1 MKKSKKLNHKPA
13 LPILH
18 HMARS
23 GGTIISRCLSSMD
36 NIALLSE
43 IHPFGY
49 QSQQSLNPLMQA
61 HEWFN
66 LLTQSDIDHV
76 MKKHPYPFVDA
87 IRLIKKRCDER
98 GLSLVIRD
106 WSHIDFTGWPHNPSP
121 SYELTTAK
129 VLSKKFRIINTASVR
144 HPIDQW
150 LSFKESQSWAKTEF
164 SLEQFLHGYQK
175 FAERAQKIGFIRYED
190 FVDSPETIME
200 QLCNNLELPFDAAFQ
215 EKWAQNSSVTTAVRK
230 RDGGFNISRRPRPYV
245 DPAELQSFSSNEH
258 YSAAIELLGYT
269 HP

>member
-1 MKKSKKLNHKPA
+1 MVKPDRKPS

-66 LLTQSDIDHV
+66 LLTQSDINHV
-76 MKKHPYPFVDA
+76 TKNQPYPFVDA

-98 GLSLVIRD
+98 DLLLIIRD
-106 WSHIDFTGWPHNPSP
+106 WTHIDFTGWPHNPTP
-121 SYELTTAK
+121 SYKLTTAK
-129 VLSKKFRIINTASVR
+129 VLSKKFNVIKTASVR

-150 LSFKESQSWAKTEF
+150 LSFKESQSWAKTEYT
-164 SLEQFLHGYQK
+164 LEQFLHGYRK
-175 FAERAQKIGFIRYED
+175 FAEQAQKMGYIRYED
-190 FVDSPETIME
+190 FVNSPQTVME
-200 QLCNNLELPFDAAFQ
+200 QLCNNLNLPFDPAFQ
-215 EKWAQNSSVTTAVRK
+215 EKWVQNQSITTAVRE
-230 RDGGFNISRRPRPYV
+230 RDGGFNISKRPRPYV
-245 DPAELQSFSSNEH
+245 DPIILQSFSENKN
-258 YSAAIELLGYT
+258 YRDAIELLGFN
-269 HP
+269 HPA